1 LLEAEAGSELIA
13 KRTRYTGNGLF
24 TEESAASVFLVC
36 GEMIGYAGGAGGGRH
51 ELST

>member
-13 KRTRYTGNGLF
+13 KRTRYTGSGVF
-24 TEESAASVFLVC
+24 TENGGGFVFLVC
-36 GEMIGYAGGAGGGRH
+36 GEKIGYAAGAGGNRE